1 MKRRKFIG
9 LLGGAAAWPLAARAQ
24 AALPVIGF
32 LNGQRAADFAHL
44 ADAFRDGVAE
54 IGYVEGRNVVIEFRW
69 ADGRLERLPELVA
82 DLIRRRVA
90 VIVNGGTNAGSRTVF
105 AATSTIPIVST
116 FGGDPVRLGLV
127 NSISRPGNNVTGAS
141 IFTTDLEAKR
151 FELLHELISTAGR
164 IGVLQ
169 DSTFSEA
176 EGQLR
181 EIEKAAR
188 FTARTIEV
196 VAAGNE
202 TEIDVAFKKFA
213 ELRPAAVLVAA
224 SALFNGRRE
233 QIVALAARYAI
244 PTMQET
250 RESTLAGG
258 LISYGTSVPDVYRK
272 LGVYAGRILKGDK
285 AGELP
290 ILQPTKFEFAINLRT
305 AKALGLE
312 IPPTLLA
319 RADEVIE

>member
-1 MKRRKFIG
+1 
-9 LLGGAAAWPLAARAQ
+9 
-24 AALPVIGF
+24 LPVVGF
-32 LNGQRAADFAHL
+32 LNGQKAADFAHL
-44 ADAFRDGVAE
+44 VASFRDGLAE
-54 IGYVEGRNVVIEFRW
+54 VGYIEGRNVVIEFRW
-69 ADGRLERLPELVA
+69 AEGRLERLPELVA
-82 DLIRRRVA
+82 DFIGRRVD
-90 VIVNGGTNAGSRTVF
+90 VIVNGGTNAASRTVF
-105 AATSTIPIVST
+105 AATSTIPIVTT

-127 NSISRPGNNVTGAS
+127 KSISRPGNNVTGAS

-151 FELLHELISTAGR
+151 FELLYELIPTAR
-164 IGVLQ
+164 LIGVLH
-169 DSTFSEA
+169 DPTFSEA

-188 FTARTIEV
+188 ATARAIEV
-196 VAAGNE
+196 VTAGSE
-202 TEIDVAFKKFA
+202 TEIDAAFKKFA
-213 ELRPAAVLVAA
+213 ELRPTAVLVAA
-224 SALFNGRRE
+224 SAQFNGRRE

-258 LISYGTSVPDVYRK
+258 LINYGPSVPDVYRK

-285 AGELP
+285 ASELP
-290 ILQPTKFEFAINLRT
+290 ILQPTKFEFAINLKT